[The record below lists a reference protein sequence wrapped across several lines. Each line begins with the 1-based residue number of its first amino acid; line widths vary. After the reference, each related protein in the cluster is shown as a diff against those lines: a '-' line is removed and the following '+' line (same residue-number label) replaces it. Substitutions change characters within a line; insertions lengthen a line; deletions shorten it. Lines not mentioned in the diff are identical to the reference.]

1 MIKMRKPL
9 YLLISIVLTQTNPIT
24 SVDCAGS
31 IPNYIPR
38 SASVNSAREL
48 FGWTE
53 EINRYRPGQCDN
65 YWALTTTFE
74 YEQTFRSDNITK
86 ALLGTNCLLNLC
98 DESSFKVS
106 GSRVSGRGATDW
118 LADYFGLPTDFESIV
133 KLKPQIKNY
142 LVDFNFYLG
151 LDSVHKGFYF
161 RVHAPVEHS
170 SWKLNYTEQIN
181 NFGSNGYE
189 SGYFSDG
196 PISRDAL
203 LNGFSQYVQGQAPE
217 LIRGLLLNRSC
228 TNASATITATNLT
241 IFEPLAYSKW
251 AKDDCNHHSKTKLSD
266 IVWALGWNSF
276 QCPNYHLGFN
286 IRGALPTGNR
296 PSSEFFFEPIIG
308 NGHHWELGA
317 GLTSHYT
324 FWNSCDNDNSIGM
337 YVDVNVTHL
346 FADKQCRVFD
356 LKGRCNSRYMLA
368 VNLAQPVENLYGQVT
383 TLTAVAPNSQFKY
396 HIAPVANLTKE
407 AVRVSV
413 NAQVDATVLF
423 NFRSGC
429 GAWSVDLGYN
439 LWFKSAEKFNFNN
452 CQSSELRSNNTHWA
466 LKGDAQL
473 FGYTVQNFATCCV
486 TPTIITGCTG
496 TVPFVPSFA
505 GLVGPLQAFG
515 DIVALSPSQHCAT
528 IHVGQNNYSGANP
541 NSGGINGVRP
551 TRNPG
556 VDNAA
561 LAQNGP
567 STGSASAIVDR
578 YNPLAGGLQMNTSL
592 NPIFLSWDDVD
603 VDGAAIKGLS
613 NTLFFNA
620 NYYLQEYSDCF
631 TSYVSFGGKVELGL
645 HQSSNDCNTTACN
658 TTATPCIF
666 TCSKTPLC
674 APTSWGIWFKGG
686 LSFN

>member
-1 MIKMRKPL
+1 MMRIKKINYFL
-9 YLLISIVLTQTNPIT
+9 IFILLINAGNAL
-24 SVDCAGS
+24 SVNCTGS

-53 EINRYRPGQCDN
+53 EINRYRPDQCDN

-74 YEQTFRSDNITK
+74 YEQTFRPDTITK

-98 DESSFKVS
+98 DESSFKVT
-106 GSRVSGRGATDW
+106 GSRVSDRGATDW
-118 LADYFGLPTDFESIV
+118 LADYFGLPTDFESTV
-133 KLKPQIKNY
+133 KLKPQIKNFIID
-142 LVDFNFYLG
+142 LNCYLG
-151 LDSVHKGFYF
+151 LDSVHEGFYF

-170 SWKLNYTEQIN
+170 IWKLNYNEQII
-181 NFGSNGYE
+181 NFGINGYD

-203 LNGFSQYVQGQAPE
+203 LDGFSQYVQGNAPE

-228 TNASATITATNLT
+228 TNASAAITAENLT
-241 IFEPLAYSKW
+241 IFEPLAFSKW
-251 AKDDCNHHSKTKLSD
+251 ANNDCCQHSKTKLSD
-266 IVWALGWNSF
+266 IVWAFGWNF
-276 QCPNYHLGFN
+276 YQCENSHLGFN

-296 PSSEFFFEPIIG
+296 PSSEFLFEPIIG

-324 FWNSCDNDNSIGM
+324 FWNNCDNEDSIGI
-337 YVDVNVTHL
+337 YVDMNITHL

-368 VNLAQPVENLYGQVT
+368 VNLAQPVENLYAQNT
-383 TLTAVAPNSQFKY
+383 TLTAIAPNSQFKY
-396 HIAPVANLTKE
+396 HIAPVANLTQE
-407 AVRVSV
+407 AVKVTV
-413 NAQVDATVLF
+413 NAQIDATVLL

-439 LWFKSAEKFNFNN
+439 LWFKSAEKFSFNN
-452 CQSSELRSNNTHWA
+452 CQSSALRSANNHWA

-473 FGYTVQNFATCCV
+473 FGYTTQNFGTCCV
-486 TPTIITGCTG
+486 APAIITGCTG
-496 TVPFVPSFA
+496 TSGAIVPSWA

-528 IHVGQNNYSGANP
+528 IHAGQNNYSGPNP
-541 NSGGINGVRP
+541 NNGGINGVRP

-561 LAQNGP
+561 FAQNGP
-567 STGSASAIVDR
+567 TTATASAIIDR

-592 NPIFLSWDDVD
+592 NPLYLSWDDVD
-603 VDGAAIKGLS
+603 VEGAAIKGLS
-613 NTLFFNA
+613 NTLFFNM
-620 NYYLQEYSDCF
+620 NYNLQECSDCWS
-631 TSYVSFGGKVELGL
+631 SYVSLGGKVELGT
-645 HQSSNDCNTTACN
+645 HQSSNAATTCTTAS
-658 TTATPCIF
+658 TPC
-666 TCSKTPLC
+666 TVVCSKTPLC